1 MMRIIIKENGKKVF
15 NLRLPLSLL
24 KSKFI
29 TKAIA
34 KKSNGVHINT
44 KELSKIAPNLYKE
57 IRKYIKQHGHFNLVE
72 IKSHDG
78 SEVTIK
84 L

>member
-1 MMRIIIKENGKKVF
+1 MRIIIKENGKKVF

-44 KELSKIAPNLYKE
+44 KELSKIVPNLYKE
-57 IRKYIKQHGHFNLVE
+57 IKKYIKLHGHFYLVE

-78 SEVTIK
+78 SEVTIR

>member
-1 MMRIIIKENGKKVF
+1 MRIIIKENGKKAF
-15 NLRLPLSLL
+15 NLSLPLSLL

-29 TKAIA
+29 TKYIA
-34 KKSNGVHINT
+34 KKSNGVHIDT
-44 KELSKIAPNLYKE
+44 KELSKIVPSLYKE
-57 IRKYIKQHGHFNLVE
+57 IKKYIKLHGHFNLVE

-78 SEVTIK
+78 SEVIIR

>member
-1 MMRIIIKENGKKVF
+1 MRIIIKENGKKVF

-34 KKSNGVHINT
+34 KKSNGVNINT

-72 IKSHDG
+72 IKSHDD

>member
-1 MMRIIIKENGKKVF
+1 MRIIIKENGKKIF

-29 TKAIA
+29 TKYIA
-34 KKSNGVHINT
+34 KKSNGVHIDT
-44 KELSKIAPNLYKE
+44 KELSKLVPNLYKE
-57 IRKYIKQHGHFNLVE
+57 IRKHIKLHGHFNLVE
-72 IKSHDG
+72 IENKDS
-78 SEVTIK
+78 SEVIIQ

>member
-1 MMRIIIKENGKKVF
+1 MRIIIKENGKKVF

-34 KKSNGVHINT
+34 KKCNGVHINT

-78 SEVTIK
+78 SEVSIK

>member
-1 MMRIIIKENGKKVF
+1 MRIIIKENGKKIF

-29 TKAIA
+29 TEYIA
-34 KKSNGVHINT
+34 KKSHGVHIDT
-44 KELSKIAPNLYKE
+44 KELSKLVPNLYKE
-57 IRKYIKQHGHFNLVE
+57 IRKYIKLHGHFNLVE
-72 IKSHDG
+72 IENKDS
-78 SEVTIK
+78 SEVIIK